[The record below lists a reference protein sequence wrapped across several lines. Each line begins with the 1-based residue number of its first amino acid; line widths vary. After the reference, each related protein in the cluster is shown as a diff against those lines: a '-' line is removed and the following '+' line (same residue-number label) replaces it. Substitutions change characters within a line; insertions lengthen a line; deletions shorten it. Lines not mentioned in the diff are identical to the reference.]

1 MPRPIHSCA
10 GYFQPEAGQFGCLSC
25 DVLGDFYQ
33 EQEAQVSCEPC
44 AENAQRYIG
53 VLSAVNKS
61 SCQCKNGAT
70 FDAFCRVQLQRLQ
83 LLCCAGYYNR
93 DNRLGEV
100 RP

>member
-1 MPRPIHSCA
+1 MQVTFNPKPDSLVA
-10 GYFQPEAGQFGCLSC
+10 LAATCLEISIKSKR
-25 DVLGDFYQ
+25 LKSP
-33 EQEAQVSCEPC
+33 ASR

-70 FDAFCRVQLQRLQ
+70 FDAFCWVQLQRLQ